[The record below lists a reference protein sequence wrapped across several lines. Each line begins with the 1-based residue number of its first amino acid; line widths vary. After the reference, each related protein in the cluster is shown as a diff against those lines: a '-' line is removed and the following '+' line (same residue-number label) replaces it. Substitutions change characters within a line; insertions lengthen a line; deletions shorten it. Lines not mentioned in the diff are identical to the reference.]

1 MRASHHEP
9 TMGNA
14 IFRNK
19 VLSAGDGLA
28 AVNIYIYKERKK
40 EIALVLTDLGLPNV
54 NGMDVCAQ
62 IKKIN
67 PKSRVIVATGYLD
80 PEMKSKFLEAG
91 IQHFLFKPYDLKK
104 VLKVLREVISG
115 K

>member
-1 MRASHHEP
+1 LRALHHEP

-28 AVNIYIYKERKK
+28 AVNIYKEQKK
-40 EIALVLTDLGLPNV
+40 EIALVLTDLGLPKM
-54 NGMDVCAQ
+54 NGMEVCAQ
-62 IKKIN
+62 IKKLN
-67 PKSRVIVATGYLD
+67 LHARMIVATGYLD
-80 PEMKSKFLEAG
+80 PEMKSEFLKVG
-91 IQHFLFKPYDLKK
+91 IQHFLFKPYDLKQ
-104 VLKVLREVISG
+104 VLKVIREVLDE